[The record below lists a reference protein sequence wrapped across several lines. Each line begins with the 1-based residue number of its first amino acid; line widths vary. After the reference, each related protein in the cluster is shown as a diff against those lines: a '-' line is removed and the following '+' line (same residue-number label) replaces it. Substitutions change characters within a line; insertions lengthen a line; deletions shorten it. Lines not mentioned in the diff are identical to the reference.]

1 MTRRSTRLMRLENS
15 LYNYNHAKESW
26 DVKEITQ
33 MNNTSSTDLF
43 ELGSYFTCKHM
54 SQKVNPISL
63 RVSNNKTWNSAWYTN
78 YKLLDTDSGKLHID
92 LTIREY
98 IESVLKQLKVLV

>member
-63 RVSNNKTWNSAWYTN
+63 RVSNTKHGIPHGTLIIN
-78 YKLLDTDSGKLHID
+78 YWTQTPES
-92 LTIREY
+92 Y
-98 IESVLKQLKVLV
+98 ILI